1 MKRLIIGYA
10 VFLLLGSATMAGLVM
25 ETEVRVADSPENS
38 LTEAFYAEGEM
49 TRTDMV
55 SPGGGNSSVIFRDQT
70 MFFLDH
76 DKKVVQKIDKKG
88 IDQLSRQMD
97 EMMQQMASIPPE
109 QRKMM
114 EKMMQGK
121 MPGMQKPPVRRF
133 EKGGAAQVGPYECNL
148 VTMYSDEQKSQE
160 VCLADA
166 SVEADLEEAMEA
178 VHAMARF
185 AESLMKMA
193 RDMPFGK
200 MFETAFQDLSEM
212 EGFPVRTRMFNG
224 KGEITRESTLKSITR
239 RDLEPGMFEIPKGYK
254 VTSLEQEMQ
263 KKR

>member
-1 MKRLIIGYA
+1 MKRLIFACA
-10 VFLLLGSATMAGLVM
+10 VCCMLGSSAWAGLVI
-25 ETEVRVADSPENS
+25 ETEVKVADAPEKS

-55 SPGGGNSSVIFRDQT
+55 SPGGGNSSVIFRDQI

-76 DKKVVQKIDKKG
+76 DKKVVQKIDKQG
-88 IDQLSRQMD
+88 IDKLSRQMD
-97 EMMQQMASIPPE
+97 EVMQQMANIPPE

-114 EKMMQGK
+114 EKMMQGR

-133 EKGGAAQVGPYECNL
+133 EKGGTAQVGPYKCNL

-166 SVEADLEEAMEA
+166 SVEADLAEAMEA
-178 VHAMARF
+178 VHALARF
-185 AESLMKMA
+185 AESLMKVA

-200 MFETAFQDLSEM
+200 MFETAYQDMHQM
-212 EGFPVRTRMFNG
+212 EGFPVRTRMFND
-224 KGEITRESTLKSITR
+224 KGEIVRESALKAITR
-239 RDLEPGMFEIPKGYK
+239 RDIEPGTFEIPKGYK
-254 VTSLEQEMQ
+254 VKSLEQEIQ
-263 KKR
+263 KGR